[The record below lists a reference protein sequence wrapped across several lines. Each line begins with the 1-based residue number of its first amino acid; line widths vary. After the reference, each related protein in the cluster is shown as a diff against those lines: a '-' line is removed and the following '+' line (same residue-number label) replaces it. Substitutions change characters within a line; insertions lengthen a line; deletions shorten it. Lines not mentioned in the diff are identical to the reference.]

1 MKHAKVFNNIIE
13 IIENGKVTLRLHKDD
28 PMIQDFINN
37 ILNSDEYEKTQIN
50 KTIDFTTIPEDFDY
64 TNSMESL

>member
-13 IIENGKVTLRLHKDD
+13 IIENGKVTLRLNKDD

-37 ILNSDEYEKTQIN
+37 ILNSAEYKKTQIN

-64 TNSMESL
+64 TNSMESV

>member
-1 MKHAKVFNNIIE
+1 MKHIKVFNNIIE
-13 IIENGKVTLRLHKDD
+13 IIENGKVTLRLNKDD

>member
-1 MKHAKVFNNIIE
+1 MKHTKVFNNIIE
-13 IIENGKVTLRLHKDD
+13 IIENGKVTLRLNKDD

>member
-13 IIENGKVTLRLHKDD
+13 IIENGKVTLRLNKDD

>member
-13 IIENGKVTLRLHKDD
+13 IIENGKVALRLNKDD

>member
-13 IIENGKVTLRLHKDD
+13 IIENGEVTLRLNKDD

>member
-1 MKHAKVFNNIIE
+1 MKHAKVFNNFIE
-13 IIENGKVTLRLHKDD
+13 IIENGKVTLRLNKDD